1 MQEYASHVKF
11 EMTSLPNLRL
21 LNSFDQL
28 KKRLNQQGLPTN
40 PIIGEDEDEVAAR
53 IVEVARAISEFKISD
68 FPGKGSARASFVVS
82 PKSEYDFQDLFW
94 IVTKPLI
101 ENISRETVEIV
112 FDGQKK
118 KSDFSLMNSRFIVE
132 MKFAKGEDD
141 KREIAKTLDG
151 LQRFYGENANVRF
164 LLFIIYARKQANID
178 RVAWE
183 QRYSQLTSAPKT
195 VLRILNVD

>member
-1 MQEYASHVKF
+1 
-11 EMTSLPNLRL
+11 MTSLPNLRL